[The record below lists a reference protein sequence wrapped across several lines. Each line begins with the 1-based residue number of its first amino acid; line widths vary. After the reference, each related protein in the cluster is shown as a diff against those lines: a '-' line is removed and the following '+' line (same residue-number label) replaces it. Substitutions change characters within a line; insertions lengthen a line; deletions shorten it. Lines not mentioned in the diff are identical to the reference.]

1 VRKANVGHEG
11 VFLRQ
16 RLAQPGTEPRRPRFP
31 AEEEPLLRLLLIV
44 IVIAIGADAI
54 INNGAYTQA
63 AWRELTSYTVRFQNP
78 SGSDPKLE
86 IEKKP

>member
-1 VRKANVGHEG
+1 MRECSYGSACGS
-11 VFLRQ
+11 
-16 RLAQPGTEPRRPRFP
+16 AGTERRRPRFP
-31 AEEEPLLRLLLIV
+31 GKEEPLLRLLLIV
-44 IVIAIGADAI
+44 IVVAIGADAI

>member
-1 VRKANVGHEG
+1 MRECSYGSASRAAN
-11 VFLRQ
+11 RT
-16 RLAQPGTEPRRPRFP
+16 ATARFP